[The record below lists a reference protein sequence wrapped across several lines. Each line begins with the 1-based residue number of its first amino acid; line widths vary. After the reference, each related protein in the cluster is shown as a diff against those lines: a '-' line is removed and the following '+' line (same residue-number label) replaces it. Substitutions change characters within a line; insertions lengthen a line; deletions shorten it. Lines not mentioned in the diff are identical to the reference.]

1 MISLVRCAPAG
12 FAVALFVLL
21 VSPVSA
27 VDLGI
32 SPGSLNKN
40 QQDTRQYY
48 ELLKE
53 ERDDA
58 ARPVDEPVIEQ
69 EAVPVIPEPA
79 EGARTIL
86 ITRFD
91 VSPSEVL
98 SAEEIA
104 AITDKYVN
112 RELNINQ
119 LMGVVAEINNL
130 YASKVQIIARAVLP
144 KQKVS
149 DGVIKI
155 KLIEARLGK
164 VQIEGTEHTRDSYIE
179 ERISLAPGE
188 LIRLDELTD
197 SLISYNRWNG
207 MTLKASM
214 VPGEAYGT
222 TDIVLLADE
231 GKQFILN
238 VFADNAGRDSVGT
251 NRLGVTA
258 QVASLFGYRDR
269 LYMGATVSKGSGNAF
284 GSYDIPVHKSGTRL
298 GLNYDLGKI
307 KIIQGPLEPLNVTG
321 DSSNLGFSLTQPIA
335 ARGDYDWDT
344 NLAYIRK
351 SSNSYF
357 DGVKLVNTA
366 ADDFVLGT
374 NLRFFDKRGTW
385 LTSHAVTYG
394 DSDSVKGRNY
404 FIYTGSLTR
413 LQYFQNGSSM
423 IVRSRWQLADTND
436 LPSFNQIIIG
446 GTASVRGYTEGL
458 LIGDRG
464 YALSLEYAYPLTFVG
479 QWAQRSNV
487 FAFIDNGAAFP
498 FRGDGE
504 PQTRSEDFLTSVGV
518 GLDFDVFE
526 TVSFKVS
533 IGVPTR
539 NKAFYGQDDYRINAI
554 LNWNAW

>member
-12 FAVALFVLL
+12 VAVSLFVLL

-53 ERDDA
+53 ERDEA
-58 ARPVDEPVIEQ
+58 SKPADEPVIEQ
-69 EAVPVIPEPA
+69 EAVPIIPETA
-79 EGARTIL
+79 GSVRTIL

-98 SAEEIA
+98 SPEDIA
-104 AITDKYVN
+104 SVTDKYVN
-112 RELNINQ
+112 RKLNISQ
-119 LMGVVAEINNL
+119 LMAVVNEINKL
-130 YASKVQIIARAVLP
+130 YATRAQVIARAVLP
-144 KQKVS
+144 RQKVS
-149 DGVIKI
+149 DGVVRI
-155 KLIEARLGK
+155 KLIEAKLGK
-164 VQIEGTEHTRDSYIE
+164 IHVEGSEYTRDSYIK
-179 ERISLAPGE
+179 ERVPLASGE

-197 SLISYNRWNG
+197 SLVTYNRWNG

-214 VPGEAYGT
+214 VPGEEYGT
-222 TDIVLLADE
+222 TDIILLADE

-258 QVASLFGYRDR
+258 QIASVFGYRDR
-269 LYMGATVSKGSGNAF
+269 LYMGGTVSKGSINAF

-321 DSSNLGFSLTQPIA
+321 DSSNLGFSLTQPII
-335 ARGDYDWDT
+335 ARNDYDWDA

-351 SSNSYF
+351 SSISYF
-357 DGVKLVNTA
+357 DGVRLVNTA
-366 ADDFVLGT
+366 ADDIILGT
-374 NLRFFDKRGTW
+374 NLRFFEQRGTW

-404 FIYTGSLTR
+404 FIYTGSLIR
-413 LQYFQNGSSM
+413 LQYFQNRSSL
-423 IVRSRWQLADTND
+423 IFRSRWQLADTND

-464 YALSLEYAYPLTFVG
+464 YTLSLEYAYPISFAG
-479 QWAQRSNV
+479 NRAQRSNV

-498 FRGDGE
+498 FRGDDE
-504 PQTRSEDFLTSVGV
+504 PDTRPVDFITSVGL
-518 GLDFDVFE
+518 GLDFDLFE
-526 TVSFKVS
+526 SVSFKVS
-533 IGVPTR
+533 VGVPTR
-539 NKAFYGQDDYRINAI
+539 NKSFYDQDNYRINAI
-554 LNWNAW
+554 VNWNAW